1 MTAVVGEEFRDSQL
15 RSTGPR
21 LRVERG
27 EESQGGGNISNLS
40 SITRPKSAESKC
52 SHQQGSKPFVILD
65 LSSGFTRSTKPVL
78 TLLQVVTGTGE
89 DG

>member
-27 EESQGGGNISNLS
+27 EESQGGGIYPTFLLSRDQNQLNPSVHISRAVNHS
-40 SITRPKSAESKC
+40 
-52 SHQQGSKPFVILD
+52 
-65 LSSGFTRSTKPVL
+65 
-78 TLLQVVTGTGE
+78 
-89 DG
+89 